1 MISANTEKRFGS
13 SKYNKTMQLQK
24 IKVDELKLSDIVNEI
39 EHGQLRIPR
48 FQRDFV
54 WERSKVIK
62 LLDSIY
68 KEYPI
73 GSLFTVLIIVVKLFP
88 FR

>member
-1 MISANTEKRFGS
+1 
-13 SKYNKTMQLQK
+13 MQQQK
-24 IKVDELKLSDIVNEI
+24 IKVDELKLSDIVYEI
-39 EHGQLRIPR
+39 EHGQLRIPQ

-73 GSLFTVLIIVVKLFP
+73 GSFFIWEADKKYNF
-88 FR
+88 F